1 MSNVTD
7 ILLIT
12 AINDGGYGG
21 ADDDSP
27 NAEELSVFLVIQY
40 GSKCVLR
47 RLDHLAGGNRRMQAD
62 VFGVSVNY
70 CDTEAVIEKFRSIAW
85 EYPERAQLLV
95 KEEDDDRFTVYLVGL

>member
-12 AINDGGYGG
+12 ANEDGGDGG
-21 ADDDSP
+21 ADHSP
-27 NAEELSVFLVIQY
+27 NAEELSLFLVDQY
-40 GSKCVLR
+40 GFKCELR

-70 CDTEAVIEKFRSIAW
+70 CDTEAIIEKFMSIAW
-85 EYPERAQLLV
+85 EYPESAQLLV
-95 KEEDDDRFTVYLVGL
+95 KEEGEDRFTVYRAGI